1 MKKVFLSLA
10 LLAFAGVVLGQSLK
24 GPDEISYF
32 QAPAAGVQFESADV
46 FLSTDQALID
56 ARNEAAAEKT
66 SAFGSK
72 FGAFGEAVAGTINQA
87 RDMIAEANKAID
99 AVKDDKGRFAVW
111 NFIPEYIIAEP
122 EQQKAV
128 IVEIY
133 VLNDDPND
141 GPGGMSQMNAP
152 LKADKNGYFDVP
164 YAVNCRYKVTTPRG
178 EVVIEKNMGLLKG
191 TQKRKDY
198 VAPPQAGGI
207 GSVTVAEE
215 GITAGEKA
223 GINVAYNKVR
233 QDVFS
238 MYGFGQ
244 FSAPIKLGT
253 IKEIKAANKM
263 MDDVISTFENKQGLL
278 LNEKEKAVV
287 REYVDIIEVGMS
299 STSDKSRWVAYH
311 NLSVC
316 YAWLENPE
324 KANEAYENYTKEIA
338 ETLDE
343 MAKWN
348 LLLAGKLPKEDR
360 KGLVIGMK
368 DQKKFQ
374 NYNDIYSFVHYYP
387 AGARRYETLF
397 YTINRDLKKF
407 VDYYAYNDIMCQLF
421 ELDYPFQFFPLNEFE
436 GSPKAMEGQIT
447 NEGME
452 PIDFKVKFDSK
463 RRIKEVTA
471 DQISLLDDGSKE
483 KVITRQLEPAYDD
496 ETGNYLWIS
505 SPHNDG
511 FLNMNKQ
518 STALNY
524 TYDPLSVKTL
534 GKATDVTRKF
544 GSGETVQLKVDLEGN
559 LYFTGSSGFEKAN
572 AIFKDVLSSNGIEA
586 KRIRTSTN
594 FSTKASIN
602 EKGILTAWRWDGD
615 VETNFGAFFSTR
627 LQRISAE
634 QMLREI
640 NFLDTDSHGNPTK
653 VAYNFAMKGKVE
665 VEQKLNIKQWFI
677 ESYAQGGTP
686 RGEVSADT
694 FDFNA
699 EQVWDC
705 TFEYD
710 DHGNWT
716 SMKVGP
722 YVATRTFKY

>member
-1 MKKVFLSLA
+1 MKKGFLA
-10 LLAFAGVVLGQSLK
+10 IFLLCLTSMAIAQSLK

-32 QAPAAGVQFESADV
+32 QAPSAGVQFESADV
-46 FLSTDQALID
+46 YLSIDQALID
-56 ARNEAAAEKT
+56 ARNEASAEKT

-72 FGAFGEAVAGTINQA
+72 FGAFGEAVAGSINQA

-111 NFIPEYIIAEP
+111 QFIPEYIIAKP

-128 IVEIY
+128 IVEIF

-152 LKADKNGYFDVP
+152 LKADKYGYFEVP

-178 EVVIEKNMGLLKG
+178 EVVIEKNLGLLKG

-198 VAPPQAGGI
+198 VAPPEAGGI
-207 GSVTVAEE
+207 GSVTVVEE
-215 GITAGEKA
+215 GVTAGEKA
-223 GINVAYNKVR
+223 GINAAFNRVR

-253 IKEIKAANKM
+253 VKEIKAANKM
-263 MDDVISTFENKQGLL
+263 MEDVISTFENKQGLL
-278 LNEKEKAVV
+278 LNDKEKAVV
-287 REYVDIIEVGMS
+287 REYVEIIEAGLR

-316 YAWLENPE
+316 YAWLENPG
-324 KANEAYENYTKEIA
+324 KAIEAYENYTNEIA

-387 AGARRYETLF
+387 EAASRYEKLF

-407 VDYYAYNDIMCQLF
+407 VDYYAHNDILCQLF

-436 GSPKAMEGQIT
+436 GSPKGLEGQIT
-447 NEGME
+447 SEGME
-452 PIDFKVKFDSK
+452 PIDFKVKFDGK
-463 RRIKEVTA
+463 RRIKEITA
-471 DQISLLDDGSKE
+471 EQISLLDDGSKE

-524 TYDPLSVKTL
+524 TYDPLSVKTF
-534 GKATDVTRKF
+534 GEASDITRKF
-544 GSGETVQLKVDLEGN
+544 KSHESVQLKVDLEGK
-559 LYFTGSSGFEKAN
+559 LYFTGKSSYGKAN
-572 AIFKDVLSSNGIEA
+572 AIFKDVLASNGIEP
-586 KRIRTSTN
+586 KRNDSHTSFT
-594 FSTKASIN
+594 TMADIN
-602 EKGILTAWRWDGD
+602 EQGVLTSWNWEGE
-615 VETNFGAFFSTR
+615 VTTNFGAFFSN
-627 LQRISAE
+627 RIQYIKAE
-634 QMLREI
+634 KMKREI
-640 NFLDTDSHGNPTK
+640 TFADVDNHGNPLK
-653 VAYNFAMKGKVE
+653 VQYNFSMKGKVE
-665 VEQKLNIKQWFI
+665 VEQKLSMKQWFI
-677 ESYAQGGTP
+677 ESYAQGGVPT
-686 RGEVSADT
+686 GDISEDNFNFAAD
-694 FDFNA
+694 
-699 EQVWDC
+699 QVWDC
-705 TFEYD
+705 KFSYD
-710 DHGNWT
+710 EEGNWT
-716 SMKVGP
+716 NMQVGP
-722 YVATRTFKY
+722 YTAKRTFKY